1 MNIAGYAIRQKAVT
15 MVFTVLIIVG
25 GLMSYQSVGRLEDPE
40 FTIKEAVITTQYPGA
55 TAQEVEKEV
64 SEKLETAI
72 QQLKQLEEVRSIS
85 RPGLS
90 IIYAEMQDKYDKD
103 TLPQVWDELRRK
115 INAAAADLPPGCE
128 TPSINDDFGDVYGIF
143 FAISGDGYSYHDLKA
158 FADDLRRELLLCDQV
173 GRIDF
178 WGTQTEV
185 VYVEM
190 DRARIARLGLTPTAI
205 FNTISLQNEV
215 VDSGDVT
222 LDENDMRFRVT
233 GGFTD
238 VKDLENVLV
247 SSSAGRMIRI
257 KDVAKVERGYYDP
270 PTSLMFRSVQNKNK
284 KLDARNPGIGFGI
297 SVVTGGNVVKM
308 GEAVRARLNELQT
321 QVPVGIS
328 VDPIAFQSETV
339 QEAVD
344 GFVWNLIEAVA
355 IVVLLLVIFMGF
367 REGVIIGVILLLTI
381 LATFIG
387 MNVLDVSL
395 QRISLGALI
404 IALGMLV
411 DNAIVVA
418 EGIVIKS
425 HSGLTRKQAAEEA
438 VHETQWPLL
447 GATTIAVL
455 AFAAISI
462 SKDVTGEFLG
472 SLFTVIALSLFL
484 SWVFAITVTP
494 WLCVT
499 FLPDLSHEPI
509 DPHNNWFYNIYR
521 WFLRFCI
528 HHKPI
533 TIAAVAGLLLLAMF
547 GFQFVEKNFFSDST
561 RRQFLVNMWMP
572 EGTSIQTTKDRIKL
586 VEDTIQKHKGVTG
599 MTSFV
604 GQGAMRFILTYS
616 PEMIN
621 TGYAVILIDVDDYHI
636 IKPMLPG
643 LQHELEQLMP
653 DGVFKVEAFKLGPGG
668 GAVEA
673 RLMGPETETLRDLS
687 KQVLKI
693 MRDEPNAC
701 SIRTDW
707 GDPIKV
713 AAVNMAE
720 SRSRNVGITR
730 TDIGQSLK
738 MNFDGMVA
746 GTYREDDKLLPI
758 ILRLPEQQRTKIGS
772 LEDVQVWGSAAS
784 GVVPITQVTDH
795 VETRF
800 EDPVIRRKNRIR
812 TITVT
817 CQQRTGM
824 ADTLFQKMR
833 GKIEAISLP
842 VGYHLE
848 WGGEYE
854 NSTDA
859 NRKLMSKVP
868 LAFSLMF
875 CVTVMLFN
883 TLRHPI
889 IIFLG
894 LPLALIGVT
903 GGLLFSGQPFGFMAT
918 LGFLSLAGMLIKNE
932 IVLLD
937 QINLDLA
944 SGKPAHKAVIDSAV
958 SRVRPVSMAAFT
970 TVFGMIPLI
979 TDAFFA
985 PMAVTIMAGLTFA
998 TVLTLIV
1005 VPVLYAAFFKVSFA
1019 D

>member
-1 MNIAGYAIRQKAVT
+1 MNLAGYAIRQKAVT

-40 FTIKEAVITTQYPGA
+40 FTIKEAVITTLYPGA
-55 TAQEVEKEV
+55 TAQEVETEV
-64 SEKLETAI
+64 TEKLESSI
-72 QQLKQLEEVRSIS
+72 QQIKQLEEVRSIS

-90 IIYAEMQDKYDKD
+90 IIYAEMQDKYDKN

-115 INAAAADLPPGCE
+115 IGAAAGNLPPGCAQ
-128 TPSINDDFGDVYGIF
+128 PNINDDFGDVYGIF
-143 FAISGDGYSYHDLKA
+143 FAITGDGYSYHDLKS

-178 WGTQTEV
+178 WGIQTEV
-185 VYVEM
+185 VYVEI
-190 DRARIARLGLTPTAI
+190 DRARLTQLGLTPVAI

-215 VDSGDVT
+215 VDAGDIQVER
-222 LDENDMRFRVT
+222 DDMRLRVS

-247 SSSAGRMIRI
+247 SSVDGRMIRI

-270 PTSLMFRSVQNKNK
+270 PSALMN
-284 KLDARNPGIGFGI
+284 RNGRPGIGLGI

-308 GEAVRARLNELQT
+308 GEAVRERLAGLQA
-321 QVPVGIS
+321 QVPVGIT
-328 VDPIAFQSETV
+328 VDPIAFQSQTV

-344 GFVWNLIEAVA
+344 GFIWNLIEAVA
-355 IVVLLLVIFMGF
+355 IVVLLLVVFMGF
-367 REGVIIGVILLLTI
+367 REGIIIGMILLLTI

-387 MNVLDVSL
+387 MNILDVSL

-425 HSGLTRKQAAEEA
+425 HLGLSRKAAAEEA
-438 VHETQWPLL
+438 VKETEWPLL

-484 SWVFAITVTP
+484 SWVLAITVTP

-499 FLPDLSHEPI
+499 FLPDLSHDPV
-509 DPHNNWFYNIYR
+509 DPHNNWFYNHYR
-521 WFLRFCI
+521 SFLRLCI
-528 HHKPI
+528 HHRVL
-533 TIAAVAGLLLLAMF
+533 TLTVVAGMLFLASF
-547 GFQFVEKNFFSDST
+547 GFRFVEKNFFSDST
-561 RRQFLVNMWMP
+561 RRQFIVNMWLP
-572 EGTSIQTTKDRIKL
+572 EGTSIRTTEQKARL
-586 VEDTIQKHKGVTG
+586 VEDAIRKHKSVTG
-599 MTSFV
+599 MTTFV
-604 GQGAMRFILTYS
+604 GQGAMRFILTYG
-616 PEMIN
+616 PEMPN
-621 TGYAVILIDVDDYHI
+621 TGYAMVLIDVDDYHH
-636 IKPMLPG
+636 IKAMMPEI
-643 LQHELEQLMP
+643 QNELDQLIP
-653 DGVFKVEAFKLGPGG
+653 EGVFKVEPFKLGPGG

-673 RLMGPETETLRDLS
+673 RLMGPDIATLRELS
-687 KQVLKI
+687 QKVLAI
-693 MRDEPNAC
+693 MHEEPNAC

-707 GDPIKV
+707 GDPVKV
-713 AAVNMAE
+713 ASVQMAE
-720 SRSRNVGITR
+720 SRSRKVGVTR
-730 TDIGQSLK
+730 TDIAKNLK
-738 MNFDGMVA
+738 MNFDGMIA
-746 GTYREDDKLLPI
+746 GTYRENDNLLPI
-758 ILRLPEQQRTKIGS
+758 ILRPPSGQRDSINS
-772 LEDVQVWGSAAS
+772 LEDVQVWGSSATA
-784 GVVPITQVTDH
+784 VVPINQVTDR
-795 VETRF
+795 VQTVF

-817 CQQRTGM
+817 CQQRSGM
-824 ADTLFQKMR
+824 ADTLFQKLR
-833 GKIEAISLP
+833 GKIESVALP

-859 NRKLMSKVP
+859 NGKLMAKVP
-868 LAFSLMF
+868 LAFALMF
-875 CVTVMLFN
+875 CITVMLFN
-883 TLRHPI
+883 SLRHPL

-903 GGLLFSGQPFGFMAT
+903 AGLLVSGQPFGFMAT

-970 TVFGMIPLI
+970 TVFGMVPLI

-998 TVLTLIV
+998 TVLTLVV
-1005 VPVLYAAFFKVSFA
+1005 VPVLYSALFKVRLQ